1 MWWHDLLWGLFNGF
15 TGWIVVIGH
24 IFDFLDGQ
32 PLYDIERAGTWYDI
46 GFLAGAGSPLLGLF
60 RRK

>member
-1 MWWHDLLWGLFNGF
+1 MWWQDVLWGLFNGF

-24 IFDFLDGQ
+24 IFGFFEDQ
-32 PLYDIERAGTWYDI
+32 PLYDVVRRGTWYDI
-46 GFLAGAGSPLLGLF
+46 GFLLGAGSPFLGFF